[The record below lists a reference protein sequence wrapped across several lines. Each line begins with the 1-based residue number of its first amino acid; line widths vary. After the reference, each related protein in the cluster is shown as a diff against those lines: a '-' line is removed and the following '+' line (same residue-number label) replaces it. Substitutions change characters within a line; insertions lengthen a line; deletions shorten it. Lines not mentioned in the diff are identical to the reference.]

1 MKPAVAN
8 PWVRLGAVAVAFA
21 LLPFLMPGG
30 SLELNLTHWNR
41 WPPHA
46 GFIDL
51 ATTVL
56 VFSLFALG
64 FNLLFG
70 HTGELS
76 FGHAMFFA
84 LGAYATALY
93 TKGFDVTLWGLHLA
107 HDAANNALLALVLAV
122 GIAVL
127 WGFVL
132 ARIIVPRSS
141 GIYYSMI
148 TMAFAQVIYFIT
160 FHWSDLTGGEDGIQ
174 AISRPALPGLP
185 PDWLAD
191 PSGTHFFIFAAV
203 VTFACV
209 VAYFWILHS
218 PFGSVLHAIRENK
231 QRSRFIGYDV
241 DKFRINAFVLST
253 IFPAI
258 GGWLW
263 VYFQQSINPDA
274 GSIDYSGRVVMM
286 SLLGGIGSFVGPM
299 IGSFAYWDLQNSVSQ
314 VTKYWPAAIGG
325 VFVLC
330 VLIAPRGIVGAW
342 DDLTHYGAAGAVRRW
357 ISPRARLQTDL
368 AEEVPEVGTG
378 VSGADRIGDFK

>member
-1 MKPAVAN
+1 VRPAARN
-8 PWVRLGAVAVAFA
+8 PWLQLGAVAVAFA
-21 LLPFLMPGG
+21 VLPFLMPGG
-30 SLELNLTHWNR
+30 TLDLNPTNWQRL
-41 WPPHA
+41 PPHA

-76 FGHAMFFA
+76 FGHAMFFT
-84 LGAYATALY
+84 LGAYTTALY
-93 TKGFDVTLWGLHLA
+93 AKGFDVMLGPLHLA
-107 HDAANNALLALVLAV
+107 HGAAGNIVVALVLAV
-122 GIAVL
+122 GVSTL

-185 PDWLAD
+185 DNWLAD

-203 VTFACV
+203 VTFVTAA
-209 VAYFWILHS
+209 AYFWILNS

-231 QRSRFIGYDV
+231 QRSRFLGYDV
-241 DKFRINAFVLST
+241 NKFRVNAFVLST

-314 VTKYWPAAIGG
+314 VWKYWPAAIGAVFV
-325 VFVLC
+325 VFVL
-330 VLIAPRGIVGAW
+330 LLPGGIVGAF
-342 DDLTHYGAAGAVRRW
+342 DELRRYGVANAFRRW
-357 ISPRARLQTDL
+357 VSPKARLQTDL
-368 AEEVPEVGTG
+368 AEELPAHEGG
-378 VSGADRIGDFK
+378 PQ